1 MRLDIPTNRKVFR
14 RQQESHEHSSLF
26 TPAGPVIMAAFIA
39 VTLVTHKRR
48 SDLHRHCKAAG
59 CSFDLDAQAGRLLYA
74 LDRFS
79 VERSHS

>member
-1 MRLDIPTNRKVFR
+1 MRLDIPTDRKLFQ
-14 RQQESHEHSSLF
+14 RQQESYGHSPSVN
-26 TPAGPVIMAAFIA
+26 PAGRAMMRAFIA

-48 SDLHRHCKAAG
+48 SDLHRHCKARG
-59 CSFDLDAQAGRLLYA
+59 RSFNLDAQAGRLLHA